1 MTLSIRPATVAYQ
14 PSVRDLVNIYLE
26 ICEVILCFTVAFVKE
41 FVTFAIRTVSFCQA
55 WQDWRGMYR
64 FGPVEVGFNL
74 QQQYDDLETVWV
86 TIAWDSYNHGT
97 SLYWCRCDQW
107 VRIGW

>member
-1 MTLSIRPATVAYQ
+1 MSIAIRPATVTYQ

-26 ICEVILCFTVAFVKE
+26 VFEIVMCFAVAIVKE
-41 FVTFAIRTVSFCQA
+41 LFSLTVRTVRFCQA
-55 WQDWRGMYR
+55 WQEWRWECD
-64 FGPVEVGFNL
+64 FGFVQMGFNL

>member
-26 ICEVILCFTVAFVKE
+26 VFEIVMCFAVAFVKE
-41 FVTFAIRTVSFCQA
+41 LFSLTVRTVRFCQA
-55 WQDWRGMYR
+55 WQEWRGMYR